1 MAPGMDRS
9 IGVSPKMIPGLIYCV
24 IRRLCI
30 TCIARASLGILNAGD
45 LEKRC
50 VHAWSV
56 SQAAVTDGVF
66 VLLAD
71 IDRPAV
77 GSSLLRRLS

>member
-1 MAPGMDRS
+1 MRL
-9 IGVSPKMIPGLIYCV
+9 VSIYCT

-30 TCIARASLGILNAGD
+30 TCIARASRGILNAGD

-66 VLLAD
+66 VLLAE
-71 IDRPAV
+71 ILIVLPLVARYRAA
-77 GSSLLRRLS
+77 

>member
-1 MAPGMDRS
+1 
-9 IGVSPKMIPGLIYCV
+9 
-24 IRRLCI
+24 
-30 TCIARASLGILNAGD
+30 RASRGILNAGD

-77 GSSLLRRLS
+77 VSSLPRRLS